1 MLRPALGSRHVRW
14 TLIVES
20 SGRPGSENMS
30 IDNSLLRAAQGGAC
44 FLRLYRWAPPCLS
57 FGRNEP
63 ATRRYDRAGIEKLNL
78 DTVRRPTGGRAVW
91 HDAEVTYSVAAPAC
105 TFGSLRETYNII
117 HATIAYALRRLGIDT
132 TLASRPDGRAS
143 ALDAGACF
151 AAPVGG
157 EVITAK
163 GKLVGSAQVRERGA
177 FLQHGSVLLEDR
189 QDMVTKVTCGQ
200 CTQPA
205 STSLSA
211 LLGCTVTFD
220 EVADVIV
227 EQAKADWGGD
237 WRNGRTELLAS
248 DAAKFADPTWT
259 WRR

>member
-1 MLRPALGSRHVRW
+1 
-14 TLIVES
+14 
-20 SGRPGSENMS
+20 MS
-30 IDNSLLRAAQGGAC
+30 IDNSLLRIAQGGAC

-63 ATRRYDRAGIEKLNL
+63 AAQRYDRAAIEKLNL

-91 HDAEVTYSVAAPAC
+91 HDAEATYSVAAPAS

-117 HATIAYALRRLGIDT
+117 HATISSALRRLGVDT
-132 TLASRPDGRAS
+132 TLAGRPSGRVS

-163 GKLVGSAQVRERGA
+163 GKLVGSAQVREGGA

-189 QDMVTKVTCGQ
+189 QDVVTKVTRGH
-200 CTQPA
+200 CTQRA

-211 LLGCTVTFD
+211 LLGRTVPFD
-220 EVADVIV
+220 EVVDVIV
-227 EQAKADWGGD
+227 TQAKGAWGGE
-237 WRNGRTELLAS
+237 WRNGWAEVLAD
-248 DAAKFADPTWT
+248 DAARFGDQTWT
-259 WRR
+259 WHR

>member
-1 MLRPALGSRHVRW
+1 MSW

-20 SGRPGSENMS
+20 SGRPGNENMS
-30 IDNSLLRAAQGGAC
+30 IDYSLLRNAQGGAC
-44 FLRLYRWAPPCLS
+44 YLRLYRWAPPCLS

-63 ATRRYDRAGIEKLNL
+63 ASHRYDRTAIEKLQL
-78 DTVRRPTGGRAVW
+78 DVVRRPTGGRAVW
-91 HDAEVTYSVAAPAC
+91 HDAEVTYSVAAPAS

-117 HATIAYALRRLGIDT
+117 HATISHALRRLGVDT
-132 TLASRPDGRAS
+132 TLAGRPSSRAR

-157 EVITAK
+157 EVITAR
-163 GKLVGSAQVRERGA
+163 GKLVGSAQLREGGA

-189 QDMVTKVTCGQ
+189 QDVVTSVARGQ
-200 CTQPA
+200 CDQPA

-211 LLGCTVTFD
+211 LLGRRVTFD
-220 EVADVIV
+220 EVVDVIV
-227 EQAKADWGGD
+227 LQAKTDWGGD
-237 WRNGRTELLAS
+237 WRNGKAVVRAS
-248 DAAKFADPTWT
+248 DAARFGDPMWT